1 VLDLG
6 VPLGPVEAVR
16 AVDRMRVDRR
26 SVRPNAL
33 PLRRLGHDRILVRP
47 ALGYVSDVKLRAGAR
62 PLRVGHK
69 GAAALEPENTLRS
82 LARAVELGCDLVEF
96 DVLELH
102 DGTLVLAHSDDLLEV
117 SHGAARGRVRGQT
130 LAALREVAPDLPTLD
145 EALEQLGRAGTV
157 GIQVDLKGSGFEERV
172 AAAIRRHG
180 LIDRSVVST
189 FHVPSLLRLARVEP
203 ALPRGL
209 TYPVDRRGLS
219 RRRILLPAAVGA
231 AATLRRALPRRIAG
245 LLERSRAS
253 AAMLHYSVVSR
264 AAVARAHDHGASV
277 FVWTVDEEPLLERML
292 AAGVDAVITNDP
304 RIFGSGD

>member
-1 VLDLG
+1 
-6 VPLGPVEAVR
+6 
-16 AVDRMRVDRR
+16 M
-26 SVRPNAL
+26 
-33 PLRRLGHDRILVRP
+33 
-47 ALGYVSDVKLRAGAR
+47 KLRAGAR

-231 AATLRRALPRRIAG
+231 AAALRRALPRRIAG

>member
-1 VLDLG
+1 
-6 VPLGPVEAVR
+6 VE
-16 AVDRMRVDRR
+16 
-26 SVRPNAL
+26 
-33 PLRRLGHDRILVRP
+33 
-47 ALGYVSDVKLRAGAR
+47 LRAGAR

-102 DGTLVLAHSDDLLEV
+102 DGTLVLAHSDDLLEI
-117 SHGAARGRVRGQT
+117 SHGAARGRVRGQS
-130 LAALREVAPDLPTLD
+130 LDALREVAPELPTLD
-145 EALEQLGRAGTV
+145 EALDQLAAAAV

-219 RRRILLPAAVGA
+219 RRRLLLPAAVGA
-231 AATLRRALPRRIAG
+231 AAALRRALPQRIAG
-245 LLERSRAS
+245 LLSRACAS
-253 AAMLHYSVVSR
+253 AAMLHYSVVSP
-264 AAVARAHDHGASV
+264 AAVARAHAHGAAV
-277 FVWTVDEEPLLERML
+277 FAWTVDDEPLLARML
-292 AAGVDAVITNDP
+292 AAGVDGVITNDP
-304 RIFGSGD
+304 RIFG

>member
-1 VLDLG
+1 
-6 VPLGPVEAVR
+6 VE
-16 AVDRMRVDRR
+16 
-26 SVRPNAL
+26 
-33 PLRRLGHDRILVRP
+33 
-47 ALGYVSDVKLRAGAR
+47 LRAGAR

-96 DVLELH
+96 DVLELQ

-117 SHGAARGRVRGQT
+117 SHGAAHGRVRGQS
-130 LAALREVAPDLPTLD
+130 LAALREVAPELPTLD
-145 EALEQLGRAGTV
+145 EALEQIGRSGTV

-180 LIDRSVVST
+180 LIDRSIVST

-219 RRRILLPAAVGA
+219 RRRILYPAALGA
-231 AATLRRALPRRIAG
+231 AVALRRALPGRIAG
-245 LLERSRAS
+245 LLARSRAS
-253 AAMLHYSVVSR
+253 AAMLHYSVVSP
-264 AAVARAHDHGASV
+264 AAVARAQAYGAAV
-277 FVWTVDEEPLLERML
+277 FAWTVDDEPLLEQML

-304 RIFGSGD
+304 RIFGRLD